1 MSTLKERFLNVPK
14 PFSSGSSQ
22 PAEEVKEP
30 VQSDV
35 KLKKSVD
42 LFSGIALIVGTMIGK
57 FWPKF
62 QKYFNTKSMFF
73 SRLRNLC
80 LTHWIAGKN
89 WINTILF
96 TGMGFV
102 WSCFH
107 VWCFGLC

>member
-30 VQSDV
+30 GQSDV

-42 LFSGIALIVGTMIGK
+42 LFSGIALIGGTMIGK

-62 QKYFNTKSMFF
+62 QKK
-73 SRLRNLC
+73 
-80 LTHWIAGKN
+80 I
-89 WINTILF
+89 
-96 TGMGFV
+96 
-102 WSCFH
+102 
-107 VWCFGLC
+107 